1 MIVSTYGNT
10 LPDLTGQLGTWNREE
25 EVKPGSREK
34 ANQGESVIIMKAE
47 KAMTQLYPN
56 VGLVYHVQCT
66 WLVSGPYLSC

>member
-1 MIVSTYGNT
+1 MIVSTYGNI

-47 KAMTQLYPN
+47 KATQLYPN